1 MNKKEIAYLSVN
13 VLVVILH
20 LAFTITNLA
29 VLSTIDCNTEQ
40 IEK

>member
-1 MNKKEIAYLSVN
+1 MNKKEIAYVIVN

-40 IEK
+40 IE

>member
-29 VLSTIDCNTEQ
+29 VLSTIDCSKQ
-40 IEK
+40 IE

>member
-1 MNKKEIAYLSVN
+1 MNKKEIAYIVVN
-13 VLVVILH
+13 VSVMILH

-40 IEK
+40 IE